1 MRGPAGG
8 GRNWL
13 DPGGGPSTQR
23 CVEPVTPWWEPI
35 MSESTTFAEFIRR
48 AGDERAACE
57 LLER

>member
-1 MRGPAGG
+1 
-8 GRNWL
+8 
-13 DPGGGPSTQR
+13 
-23 CVEPVTPWWEPI
+23 VTPWWEPI